1 MIYRKYSF
9 YGGYCLILPEFWC
22 ACDRKIMAKALDLN
36 IISYICSVSLTLT
49 SLWMMRVGRD
59 AYT

>member
-22 ACDRKIMAKALDLN
+22 ACDRKIMAKALEEYEKLKAEGWVEMD
-36 IISYICSVSLTLT
+36 SSE
-49 SLWMMRVGRD
+49 
-59 AYT
+59 